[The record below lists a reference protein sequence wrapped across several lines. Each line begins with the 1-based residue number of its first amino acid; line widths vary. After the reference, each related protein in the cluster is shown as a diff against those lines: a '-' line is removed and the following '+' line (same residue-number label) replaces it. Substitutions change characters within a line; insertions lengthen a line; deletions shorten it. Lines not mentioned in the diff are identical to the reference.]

1 MRFDGRSGSSS
12 LCLRNQLGSSHL
24 EEKRMTDIAVI
35 DPDKDALYERIRL
48 LLFSADL
55 PVQRL
60 EADIDDIGRFTAP
73 DVRSP
78 HLRLVE
84 AMPPLTPAAEAIV
97 RAMIR
102 AYGVELFGRGSAN
115 AGLRALI
122 KAGPVKFGQTALML
136 GPDAPV
142 PERARPLVEA
152 FNRIFERYPESG
164 FAQARCLLS
173 AIGLPVGRDVPRQP
187 SRSLQ
192 RD

>member
-1 MRFDGRSGSSS
+1 MADP
-12 LCLRNQLGSSHL
+12 
-24 EEKRMTDIAVI
+24 III
-35 DPDKDALYERIRL
+35 DPAEDALYERIRL

-60 EADIDDIGRFTAP
+60 EDDVADIGRFTAP

-78 HLRLVE
+78 HLRLIE

-102 AYGVELFGRGSAN
+102 AYGVELFGHGSAHS
-115 AGLRALI
+115 GLRALI
-122 KAGPVKFGQTALML
+122 KAGPVRFGQTALML

-142 PERARPLVEA
+142 PERCRPLVAE
-152 FNRIFERYPESG
+152 FNRIFERHPECG
-164 FAQARCLLS
+164 FAQARRLLT
-173 AIGLPVGRDVPRQP
+173 AIGLPVGGGVQAAPG
-187 SRSLQ
+187 RSLQ